1 MSKGEERGKNI
12 SKIIN
17 RLNSL
22 ELLKQLVS
30 NIFSLKHK
38 GKQLKKKKKDEIN
51 FGRTL
56 AKNYMD

>member
-38 GKQLKKKKKDEIN
+38 GKQLKNKKKDEIN